1 LFHWCFGYGIA
12 SNCGNPII
20 GGSIKK
26 NKAGDPIAYYN
37 CRARR
42 KNTKYSNMKCHN
54 PSLRKDVYEKLILDT
69 LKEEI
74 LKEESL
80 DKLATLVIEEY
91 QKEVQK
97 PKTPTAKLKKELD
110 KNRKAQAKLVDLYVK
125 ESISNDILDTKMEV
139 LKKEQTILEK
149 EIKKNTQLEYSNQV
163 SKDAVIN
170 FIKRFL
176 DELPQDDYIR
186 NRMLVN
192 TFIDEILVFKDSLII
207 TFKIRVGEMG
217 DNVKLKGDNFS
228 LTPVGDSVKLKSFD
242 FLLPPVSF
250 DICVNRLPKKYTKE

>member
-1 LFHWCFGYGIA
+1 
-12 SNCGNPII
+12 
-20 GGSIKK
+20 
-26 NKAGDPIAYYN
+26 
-37 CRARR
+37 
-42 KNTKYSNMKCHN
+42 MKCHN

-80 DKLATLVIEEY
+80 DKLAALVIEEY

-97 PKTPTAKLKKELD
+97 PKTPTVKLKKELD
-110 KNRKAQAKLVDLYVK
+110 KNRKAQTKLVDLYVNEK
-125 ESISNDILDTKMEV
+125 INNDILDAKMEV
-139 LKKEQTILEK
+139 LKKEEAILEK
-149 EIKKNTQLEYSNQV
+149 EIKKNIQLEYSNQI
-163 SKDAVIN
+163 SKDTVIN

-176 DELPQDDYIR
+176 EELPQDDYIK

-217 DNVKLKGDNFS
+217 DNVKLKGN
-228 LTPVGDSVKLKSFD
+228 D
-242 FLLPPVSF
+242 FILPPISLDV
-250 DICVNRLPKKYTKE
+250 CVNRLPKKYTKE